1 MATITPA
8 PFCQYY
14 KNWQPFDMN
23 EIVIDLS
30 VSAQIRSCTT
40 LTLTL
45 TCIPMWHGRRPMSCC
60 QYEYEFDLFIFR
72 CRSFTLWLCRS
83 FNSSSRAQSKFN
95 LSTESWKQEKKEE
108 EEQQQ
113 QQEQQKQGKKEE
125 EGKQQQ
131 KHHQQQQQKQ
141 QQQQHRNHCS
151 PNQIIYCS
159 GYCHA

>member
-23 EIVIDLS
+23 EIVIDLP

-72 CRSFTLWLCRS
+72 CGSFTLRLCHS
-83 FNSSSRAQSKFN
+83 FNSSSRAQLKFN
-95 LSTESWKQEKKEE
+95 LSTKSWKQEKKE
-108 EEQQQ
+108 
-113 QQEQQKQGKKEE
+113 EQQKQGKKEE

-141 QQQQHRNHCS
+141 QQHRNHCS
-151 PNQIIYCS
+151 SNQIIYCS